1 MAAFKK
7 PSRTQT
13 PTTGSRVGQ
22 QDTFVAD
29 SGKTSRDDR
38 RKLVLD
44 LVPELLVDEALD
56 LLGFPAPG
64 ADAALA
70 ERTEQVGQLDVL
82 LKAALK
88 KKQVIISFSRTS
100 FSSFPLVSTRWV

>member
-1 MAAFKK
+1 M
-7 PSRTQT
+7 
-13 PTTGSRVGQ
+13 VGH
-22 QDTFVAD
+22 QDTFVAN
-29 SGKTSRDDR
+29 SGKTSRYDR

-70 ERTEQVGQLDVL
+70 ERAEQVGQLDVL

-88 KKQVIISFSRTS
+88 KTGHHYF
-100 FSSFPLVSTRWV
+100 FSSTSLLLVNTRRVRLILSSHCSKQCRQ